1 MEEERKYA
9 TLLKELSR
17 LNQMGC
23 NSTASQDNNQE
34 SSIGVVKEDGV
45 RISTIKMKD
54 AKSSVGNQSKD
65 GH

>member
-9 TLLKELSR
+9 TLLKELSK
-17 LNQMGC
+17 LNQMGSN
-23 NSTASQDNNQE
+23 NSTSQDNQE
-34 SSIGVVKEDGV
+34 SSIGVVKENGV